1 MGGSTENS
9 AFGVTKNPHDI
20 ERVAGGSSGGSAAAV
35 AADLALAAL
44 GSDTGGSVR
53 EPQVFA
59 ALLVLSPYG
68 AVSRYGLIA
77 YGSSLDCIGPIAKT
91 AEDAQIIFDCIRGKD
106 ALDSTSVEVKLST
119 PPRLRRAS
127 KS

>member
-59 ALLVLSPYG
+59 ALLVLSPT
-68 AVSRYGLIA
+68 VPSRATGLLHMARRLIVLGLLQRRRRMRRLFLIA
-77 YGSSLDCIGPIAKT
+77 FAAKT
-91 AEDAQIIFDCIRGKD
+91 LLIAHQ
-106 ALDSTSVEVKLST
+106 
-119 PPRLRRAS
+119 
-127 KS
+127 